1 MGASTGTEPVAVIRE
16 GRLQHRA
23 QHLVKGLLDQT
34 ILDRRDTQYP
44 FAALR
49 LGDTDPAYRLR
60 MVVSGQQSLTLRWPM
75 LLLVALQS
83 SHRHPIDTSRA
94 FIEIGRA
101 SCRERV

>member
-1 MGASTGTEPVAVIRE
+1 MGASTGTEPVAVVRE
-16 GRLQHRA
+16 ARFQYRA
-23 QHLVKGLLDQT
+23 HLVKGLLDQT

-60 MVVSGQQSLTLRWPM
+60 MVVSGQQSLTQRWPM
-75 LLLVALQS
+75 LLQVALQS
-83 SHRHPIDTSRA
+83 GHRHPIDTSRA